1 VPPTEQSPMMPVG
14 EQVRDLRKAK
24 SMTIQALAAAC
35 NRSVG
40 YISQIERNLSV
51 VTIPVLG
58 IIADALD
65 VNISWFFQGSALA
78 PADERDV
85 IVRKSNR
92 RKLDF
97 TGTGMVE
104 ELLSPNLTGAFE
116 LVMGTFAP
124 GSETSDENYA
134 RMGEEAGVIIKGELE
149 LWIGDRQFH
158 LSEGDSFT
166 FPRSS
171 PHRSRNPGTTDTT
184 VLWIISPPAY

>member
-1 VPPTEQSPMMPVG
+1 MPQSEQSQMMPVG

-24 SMTIQALAAAC
+24 GMTIQALAEVT

-58 IIADALD
+58 TIADALG

-78 PADERDV
+78 PLGERDV

-97 TGTGMVE
+97 TGTGMIE

-124 GSETSDENYA
+124 NAETSDEQYA
-134 RMGEEAGVIIKGELE
+134 RTGEEAGVIIKGELE
-149 LWIGDRQFH
+149 LWIGDRHFN
-158 LSEGDSFT
+158 LVEGDSFT

-171 PHRSRNPGTTDTT
+171 PHRSRNPGKTDTI